1 MDLVDSIRKKPRF
14 AIAIVLSITMI
25 FSLSILFNGIKYE
38 FNEESFLPDND
49 VVRAN
54 KEVLTE
60 YEDYYY
66 VVVLAKSRDGNILNK
81 EDMLEILEIE
91 KKVNESLNAKS
102 FSFADFISSIFL
114 MNENKEINYENRIE
128 VMERKGNEDI
138 KQLLHFLSKI
148 IPSSYLSIFLS
159 NDFDG
164 EKANATIIQ
173 FSLNGS
179 LIFNEK
185 EALEKERIIERII
198 SEEKTKHIE
207 ATVLGGKIIEE
218 DIMRANKKSIA
229 ILLPLSLLLV
239 IIILLLTYKN
249 LWEVA
254 ISLIILFLSILWVY
268 GVASLMHFSLNPI
281 SASIPVLLAGIGID
295 YSIHMILR
303 IKEGENEKIV
313 FSALLL
319 STITTAIGF
328 LSNVVSSISLLQQF
342 GILASFGIF
351 SCFSITILLVPSI
364 DELKNFEKV
373 EKTKFV
379 RNVIVKMVKKASHHK
394 TATISAIFL
403 VTAFLF
409 ISSLNLTSEYDIKD
423 FLPKNLK
430 ISRDARYLISN
441 FNFSTGEIDVLIKGN
456 VTSAHLLH
464 EIKSSVDNISDS
476 HIVKIESILS
486 LMHDYATND
495 SIFDLNYNES
505 FSEMYSKVMENDLP
519 KKNATYEEIKELYDW
534 IYKHGRHVL
543 HKNAKYDGTLIRIH
557 VSTKGEKKEVEK
569 LYEKVK
575 KGIRIDEKHII
586 TGSTITA
593 YVVMNAFQKSQIESI
608 ILALILSFVVMS
620 IVFIKK
626 YGSVILA
633 IFALIPVILSTIWIL
648 GTMSI
653 LGISLTVTTITVAS
667 ISIGLGIDYSI
678 HVVNEFAVH
687 GEIERVAKNT
697 GHALMASAVTTIFA
711 FALLSFS
718 LLPPIKTFGF
728 LISLS
733 ILFAFLASM
742 FVLPLLLDIIKK

>member
-1 MDLVDSIRKKPRF
+1 MDLIDSIRKNPRA
-14 AIAIVLSITMI
+14 AIFIVLIVTLL

-38 FNEESFLPDND
+38 FNEESFLPDNE

-60 YEDYYY
+60 YEDHYY
-66 VVVLAKSRDGNILNK
+66 VIMLAKSRDGNILNK

-114 MNENKEINYENRIE
+114 INENKEINYENKIE
-128 VMERKGNEDI
+128 VMERKSNEDI

-148 IPSSYLSIFLS
+148 IPSSYVSIFLS

-185 EALEKERIIERII
+185 EALREEREIERIAT
-198 SEEKTKHIE
+198 EEKTEHIDMI
-207 ATVLGGKIIEE
+207 VLGGKIIEE
-218 DIMRANKKSIA
+218 DIMKANKQSLI

-239 IIILLLTYKN
+239 IIILLLTFKN

-254 ISLIILFLSILWVY
+254 LSLIILFLSILWVY
-268 GVASLMHFSLNPI
+268 GFASLTHFSLNPI
-281 SASIPVLLAGIGID
+281 SASIPVLLVGIGID

-328 LSNVVSSISLLQQF
+328 LSNAVSSISLLQQF

-351 SCFSITILLVPSI
+351 SCFSITILLVPAL
-364 DELKNFEKV
+364 DELKNFEKIG
-373 EKTKFV
+373 KTKFL
-379 RNVIVKMVKKASHHK
+379 NIAAIIKKAKKHRI
-394 TATISAIFL
+394 AFISAVFL

-409 ISSLNLTSEYDIKD
+409 ISSLNLTYEYDIKD

-430 ISRDARYLISN
+430 ISREARYFISN

-456 VTSAHLLH
+456 ITSAHLLH
-464 EIKSSVDNISDS
+464 EIKSSVDNISDN

-486 LMHDYATND
+486 VMHDYATND

-505 FSEMYSKVMENDLP
+505 FSKMYGKVMKNDLP

-534 IYKHGRHVL
+534 IYKHGGKHVL
-543 HKNAKYDGTLIRIH
+543 HRNTGYDGTLIRIH
-557 VSTKGEKKEVEK
+557 VSTKGERKEVEK

-593 YVVMNAFQKSQIESI
+593 YVVMNAFQESQIESI
-608 ILALILSFVVMS
+608 VLALILSFVVMS

-626 YGSVILA
+626 YNSVILA
-633 IFALIPVILSTIWIL
+633 IFALIPVILATIWIL
-648 GTMSI
+648 GTVSI

-667 ISIGLGIDYSI
+667 IAIGLGIDYSI
-678 HVVNEFAVH
+678 HVINEFAVH
-687 GEIERVAKNT
+687 KDMEKVAKNT
-697 GHALMASAVTTIFA
+697 GHALMASAITTIFA

-718 LLPPIKTFGF
+718 LLPPIKTFGL
-728 LISLS
+728 LISLA
-733 ILFAFLASM
+733 IFYAFLASTL
-742 FVLPLLLDIIKK
+742 VLPIFLDMIKK

>member
-114 MNENKEINYENRIE
+114 VNENKEINYENRIE

-373 EKTKFV
+373 KKTKFV

>member
-1 MDLVDSIRKKPRF
+1 VDLIALIRKNPKA
-14 AIAIVLSITMI
+14 AIFVTLAITMFFLI
-25 FSLSILFNGIKYE
+25 SIIFNGIKYE
-38 FNEESFLPDND
+38 FNEESFLPNNEI
-49 VVRAN
+49 VKAN
-54 KEVLTE
+54 NEILTE
-60 YEDYYY
+60 YEDHYY
-66 VVVLAKSRDGNILNK
+66 VVVLAKSKDGNILNK

-102 FSFADFISSIFL
+102 FSFADFVSSIFL
-114 MNENKEINYENRIE
+114 INENREINYENKIKVIE
-128 VMERKGNEDI
+128 KKSNEDI
-138 KQLLHFLSKI
+138 KQLLRFFSKI
-148 IPSSYLSIFLS
+148 IPSSYVSIFLS

-164 EKANATIIQ
+164 ERANATIIQ

-185 EALEKERIIERII
+185 EALKEEREMERMI
-198 SEEKTKHIE
+198 SNEKTKHIE

-218 DIMRANKKSIA
+218 DIMKANKRSII
-229 ILLPLSLLLV
+229 ILLPLSFLLV
-239 IIILLLTYKN
+239 IIVLLLTFKN

-254 ISLIILFLSILWVY
+254 ISLIVLFLSILWVY
-268 GVASLMHFSLNPI
+268 GFASIMHFSLNPI
-281 SASIPVLLAGIGID
+281 SASIPVLLVGIGID

-303 IKEGENEKIV
+303 IKEGKNEKIV

-328 LSNVVSSISLLQQF
+328 LSNIVSSIPLLQQF
-342 GILASFGIF
+342 GILASFGIL
-351 SCFSITILLVPSI
+351 SCFSITILLIPAI
-364 DELKNFEKV
+364 DELKNFGKAK
-373 EKTKFV
+373 KTKFI
-379 RNVIVKMVKKASHHK
+379 NMAAIMKKANSHK
-394 TATISAIFL
+394 IASISAIIF

-409 ISSLNLTSEYDIKD
+409 VSSLNLTYEYDIKD

-430 ISRDARYLISN
+430 ISKEARYFISN

-456 VTSAHLLH
+456 ITSPHLLY

-486 LMHDYATND
+486 IMRDCATND
-495 SIFDLNYNES
+495 SVFDLNYNES
-505 FSEMYSKVMENDLP
+505 FSEMYDKVMQNDLP
-519 KKNATYEEIKELYDW
+519 KKNATYEDIKKLYDW
-534 IYKHGRHVL
+534 IYMHGGKHVL
-543 HKNAKYDGTLIRIH
+543 HRNANYDGTIIRIS
-557 VSTKGEKKEVEK
+557 VNTKGEKRVVEK

-575 KGIRIDEKHII
+575 KAIKIDEKHII

-593 YVVMNAFQKSQIESI
+593 YVIIDEFQKSQIESI
-608 ILALILSFVVMS
+608 ILALLLSFFVMG

-626 YGSVILA
+626 YGSLLLA
-633 IFALIPVILSTIWIL
+633 IFALIPVILATIWIL
-648 GTMSI
+648 GTTSI

-687 GEIERVAKNT
+687 RRIEEIAENT
-697 GHALMASAVTTIFA
+697 GPALTSSALTTIFA

-733 ILFAFLASM
+733 ILYAFLAS
-742 FVLPLLLDIIKK
+742 VIALPLFLDMIKK

>member
-173 FSLNGS
+173 FSLNSS

-198 SEEKTKHIE
+198 SEEKTEHIE
-207 ATVLGGKIIEE
+207 AIVLGGKIIEE

-268 GVASLMHFSLNPI
+268 GVASIMHFSLNPI

-678 HVVNEFAVH
+678 HVVNEFATH
-687 GEIERVAKNT
+687 REIERVAKNT
-697 GHALMASAVTTIFA
+697 GHALMASAMTTIFA

>member
-1 MDLVDSIRKKPRF
+1 VDLVDSIRKKPRF

-60 YEDYYY
+60 YKDYYY

-373 EKTKFV
+373 KKTKFV

-394 TATISAIFL
+394 TATISAIFF

>member
-1 MDLVDSIRKKPRF
+1 VDLVDSIRKKPRF

-303 IKEGENEKIV
+303 IKEGENERIV

>member
-303 IKEGENEKIV
+303 IKEGENERIV

>member
-351 SCFSITILLVPSI
+351 SCFSITILLVPSV

-373 EKTKFV
+373 KKTKFV

>member
-1 MDLVDSIRKKPRF
+1 
-14 AIAIVLSITMI
+14 MI

-60 YEDYYY
+60 YKDYYY

-373 EKTKFV
+373 KKTKFV

-394 TATISAIFL
+394 TATISAIFF